1 MIPLPDWR
9 DRAESF
15 THLGDRIAYWEA
27 GAGEPLLLI
36 HGYPSSSHDWQLV
49 WERLA
54 REHRVIACDM
64 LGFGLS
70 DKPNRPYSLHA
81 QADLHYAL
89 LDHLGIGSAHAL
101 VHDYGVSVAQ
111 EMLARQGADEVPA
124 RLDSVYFLNGGMVPG
139 EHRPRLIQR
148 IGAGPM
154 GFLLGYVLNRKRF
167 GESFSAVFGPDT
179 QPTEGELDTH
189 WELIAEGNGNRI
201 QHRLLGY
208 MHDRMEHK
216 ERWVGA
222 LREADVP
229 LGILNGAKDPVS
241 GQHLFEAVL
250 REVPDIDATSLPD
263 IGHYPQ
269 IEAPE
274 RVLGAYREFRERH
287 APGAVTRT

>member
-9 DRAESF
+9 DRAKSF
-15 THLGDRIAYWEA
+15 THLGDRIAYWDE
-27 GAGEPLLLI
+27 GSGEPLLLI
-36 HGYPSSSHDWQLV
+36 HGYPSSSHDWHLV
-49 WERLA
+49 WEDLVKDY
-54 REHRVIACDM
+54 RVIACDM

-81 QADLHYAL
+81 QADLQYAL
-89 LDHLGIGSAHAL
+89 LDHLGLGRTHAL

-111 EMLARQGADEVPA
+111 EMLARQTAGEVPA

-148 IGAGPM
+148 IGAGPF
-154 GFLLGYVLNRKRF
+154 GFVLGYVLNRKRF

-179 QPTEGELDTH
+179 QPKETELDTH
-189 WELIAEGNGNRI
+189 WELITENGGNRI

-208 MHDRMEHK
+208 MRDRMEHK
-216 ERWVGA
+216 ARWVGA
-222 LREADVP
+222 LREADAP
-229 LGILNGAKDPVS
+229 LGILNGAQDPVS

-250 REVPDIDATSLPD
+250 REVPDIDATSLTD

-269 IEAPE
+269 LEAPE
-274 RVLGAYREFRERH
+274 RVLNAYRDFRR
-287 APGAVTRT
+287 RS